1 MSSIIKYA
9 LALIL
14 ISQLGYTTTIV
25 HKNNNF
31 DIELIDYGIYEVHRV
46 EARKNKN
53 TGDGRVWGVDE
64 CRLLHKTDVIP
75 MNLLT
80 SFGVRFI
87 LNTKLANN
95 DINNIVPINVK
106 VKHPKYTNP
115 DTNKESVQEE
125 WVSLQAPGKMTYI
138 GYKFDHQ
145 YEMVPGEWVIELRHN
160 NELLIE
166 KKYNVQQV
174 PAESK

>member
-1 MSSIIKYA
+1 M
-9 LALIL
+9 LV
-14 ISQLGYTTTIV
+14 SQLSYAATVV
-25 HKNNNF
+25 HKNQYF

-46 EARKNKN
+46 EARQNKN

-75 MNLLT
+75 MKLLT

-87 LNTKLANN
+87 LYSKLANN
-95 DINNIVPINVK
+95 DIKNIIPVNVK
-106 VKHPKYTNP
+106 VKHPAFTNP

-125 WVSLQAPGKMTYI
+125 WISLQAPGKMIYI
-138 GYKFDHQ
+138 GYKFDRQ
-145 YEMVPGEWVIELRHN
+145 YEMVPGEWTIELRHN

-166 KKYNVQQV
+166 KKYIVQQHPV
-174 PAESK
+174 ESK